1 MLNTLVII
9 ISNIFCLLTT
19 PGYAAGPEP
28 KDSILAYMQRAMLF
42 NKCYPQEKVYLHF
55 DNTGYFKGETIWF
68 KAYVTRADKG
78 KSTDISRVLYVE
90 LVTPNGEVVQKRTLQ
105 IDEAGQTHGELK
117 LDSIYT
123 TGFYEVRAYTRYMTN
138 WGHTGIFSRVF
149 PVFKSPKAEG
159 DYSNPTIDRITY
171 KKRLP
176 NYRSGGGNEEKI
188 NAEFYPEGG
197 NLVCGLKSRVA
208 FTLTDKDG
216 LPLRVK
222 CVIKNSEGLVMD
234 SATTDSLGRGL
245 ANVTPDGSV
254 IAMEV
259 LTGKGKREEFTL
271 PEALGEGC
279 TLAVQTVEGDIVTA
293 DISASSGMQ
302 DRMLG
307 YVVVN
312 SGNIVEC
319 DTFTVAAD
327 IMRIELDRSRM
338 PAGVNQ
344 LTVFDCNG
352 IIQAE
357 RLFFI
362 CPPKDTAD
370 SIRISARTQRL
381 MPCGKVTLDV
391 SAAPDATFSFS
402 AMDNATM
409 VNGKVGNAMTWML
422 LSSDVKGYIHNP
434 DYYFESD
441 DEEHRRAADLLMM
454 VQGWRRYDWKVM
466 TNPKKLT
473 EKVQMIE
480 DNLYVTGQLKARKK
494 RHRVDNVEMEVY
506 LFNRK
511 GESLK
516 GETVTDSAG
525 RYAFKL
531 PDINGE
537 WNMQIVTRKD
547 NSPESYFVSI
557 DRHFSP
563 AFRDVSPSEAER
575 IPENGTNISFMR
587 NMEQDEKDALAVLQK
602 RDRVLPTVKV
612 KAKRRFTDGARAAWE
627 SEKNAQHWASIHYD
641 VDAEADK
648 IADMGDGL
656 PSLNEWLVAKNPY
669 FSRNH
674 KLWEKR
680 KDECP
685 NYHDLSFKERKK
697 FLKNIKVWN
706 ENIEVTDDQ
715 DFKKSRKTIK
725 GLETGISQHAGLTV
739 KDNNKIFQ
747 KLYYK
752 GQEVTIIINNLYYG
766 LPVENNNADIL
777 RSLGLN
783 VDDYT
788 VAESKSKEE
797 FPGLLNEVKAVYITE
812 DPASTVRYIGISRN
826 KPTVFIYTHHKF
838 LRNVKGLRRTHF
850 QGFNVPETFEM
861 EDYSMLPP
869 MEDFRRTLYWNPNV
883 TTDSEGKATIE
894 FYNNSSCTQM
904 FISAEGITK
913 DGKFIISEN

>member
-1 MLNTLVII
+1 MYKLLLI
-9 ISNIFCLLTT
+9 ISLTVACLTAKAN
-19 PGYAAGPEP
+19 P
-28 KDSILAYMQRAMLF
+28 DSIISYMRHAMLF
-42 NKCYPQEKVYLHF
+42 NKFYPQEKVYLHF

-78 KSTDISRVLYVE
+78 TSTDISRVLYVE

-149 PVFKSPKAEG
+149 PVFKSPKTEG

-176 NYRSGGGNEEKI
+176 SYRNGGDDSKEGKK
-188 NAEFYPEGG
+188 AKAAFYPEGG
-197 NLVCGLKSRVA
+197 NLICGLESRVA
-208 FTLTDKDG
+208 FTLTDTEGYPLSAECLFKD
-216 LPLRVK
+216 
-222 CVIKNSEGLVMD
+222 SEGTVLY
-234 SATTDSLGRGL
+234 SASTDSLGRGL
-245 ANVTPDGSV
+245 AMVRPDGKASV
-254 IAMEV
+254 MAVQTDAE
-259 LTGKGKREEFTL
+259 KAKWEEFAL
-271 PEALGEGC
+271 PKALLSGC
-279 TLAVQTVEGDIVTA
+279 ALKVQTVEGDIITA
-293 DISASSGMQ
+293 DISATADFSG
-302 DRMLG
+302 RMLG
-307 YVVVN
+307 YAVVN
-312 SGNIVEC
+312 GGNIVEC
-319 DTFTVAAD
+319 DTFSVSAD
-327 IMRIELDRSRM
+327 IMRIDFDRKKL

-344 LTVFDCNG
+344 LTVFDSSG
-352 IIQAE
+352 RIQAE

-362 CPPKDTAD
+362 CPPKDAAD
-370 SIRISARTQRL
+370 SVKLTARTQRL
-381 MPCGKVTLDV
+381 TPCGKVAIDVKTL
-391 SAAPDATFSFS
+391 PYATFSFS

-434 DYYFESD
+434 DYYFEAD

-454 VQGWRRYDWKVM
+454 VQGWRRYDWNVM
-466 TNPKKLT
+466 TDRKRLT
-473 EKVQMIE
+473 EKAEMIE
-480 DNLYVTGQLKARKK
+480 DKLYIAGQLKGRKK
-494 RHRVDNVEMEVY
+494 KHKVGGVEMEAY

-516 GETVTDSAG
+516 GETTTDSTG
-525 RYAFKL
+525 RYAFEL

-537 WNMQIVTRKD
+537 WNLQIMTRKD
-547 NSPESYFVSI
+547 NSPLSYFVSI

-575 IPENGTNISFMR
+575 IPENGANISFMR

-669 FSRNH
+669 FSWNH
-674 KLWEKR
+674 KLWDKR

-685 NYHDLSFKERKK
+685 NYHDLSFKERKM
-697 FLKNIKVWN
+697 FLKKIKVWN
-706 ENIEVTDDQ
+706 ENIEETDEQ

-725 GLETGISQHAGLTV
+725 GLETGSFQHAGLTV
-739 KDNNKIFQ
+739 KDPNKIFQ

-752 GQEVTIIINNLYYG
+752 GQEATIIINNLYYG

-788 VAESKSKEE
+788 VAESKSKDG

-826 KPTVFIYTHHKF
+826 KPTVFIYTHYKF
-838 LRNVKGLRRTHF
+838 QQNVKGLRRTHF
-850 QGFNVPETFEM
+850 QGYNVPETFET
-861 EDYSMLPP
+861 EDYSIMPP

-883 TTDSEGKATIE
+883 KTDKDGKATIE

-913 DGKFIISEN
+913 DGKFIISGN